1 MATLYVENVPDK
13 LYAALRSQARKR
25 NKSIAAEVVGMLKQ
39 YVVTPEQIK
48 VRREIRRI
56 SERLRALPPRGPI
69 EGADAVSMLRED
81 RNR

>member
-13 LYAALRSQARKR
+13 LYAALRAQAQKH
-25 NKSIAAEVVGMLKQ
+25 NKSIAAEVMEMLKH

-48 VRREIRRI
+48 ARQEIRRI
-56 SERLRALPPRGPI
+56 SEQLRALPARVPI

-81 RNR
+81 RSR